1 MIYIRAFVVCGL
13 ICTAAQLIYDHTT
26 WTPGHI
32 TSLFVV
38 LGVVLDLGGLYDR
51 LIEFAGAGALL
62 PITSFGHSLMH
73 SAMEGMQSSGLI
85 RLFTGM
91 LKSTS
96 AGIVFAVS
104 LSCLAAGV
112 FRSRW

>member
-1 MIYIRAFVVCGL
+1 MIYIRAFIVCGL
-13 ICTAAQLIYDHTT
+13 ICMIAQLIYDHTT

-62 PITSFGHSLMH
+62 PITSFGYSLMH
-73 SAMEGMQSSGLI
+73 AGMEGIESSGLI
-85 RLFTGM
+85 GLFTGM
-91 LKSTS
+91 LKTTS
-96 AGIVFAVS
+96 AGIVFAVA
-104 LSCLAAGV
+104 LSCLAARM